1 MKTSENQR
9 SSDIFRGYQKR
20 PVAWNALTEYF
31 FLWVFEF
38 HVVTLQNYLMH
49 IWINHIMWFYNK
61 NENEK
66 DHNEK
71 GLDMDTYILN
81 LKGISL

>member
-1 MKTSENQR
+1 M
-9 SSDIFRGYQKR
+9 
-20 PVAWNALTEYF
+20 
-31 FLWVFEF
+31 WVFEF
-38 HVVTLQNYLMH
+38 HAVTLQNYLMH

-71 GLDMDTYILN
+71 GLDMDTVY
-81 LKGISL
+81 